1 MQEDNLNEECGCE
14 IHENHEDC
22 VEGAEG
28 CTCVKQ
34 EALDH
39 MQRMAKKQAMKRIK
53 GKIKMGRKRN
63 AKRLKTPEKIKK
75 TAQKKA
81 RDMIAKK
88 LVKGKDKKDMSYSQ
102 RQSLEKKL
110 AKKKGAIAKL
120 ARKLKGKVK
129 TADKDRVKK
138 ARSK

>member
-1 MQEDNLNEECGCE
+1 MQEDNLKEDCGCE
-14 IHENHEDC
+14 EHDVHEDC
-22 VEGAEG
+22 VEG
-28 CTCVKQ
+28 CDCVKQ

-63 AKRLKTPEKIKK
+63 TKRLKTPEKLKK
-75 TAQKKA
+75 TAQRKA

-102 RQSLEKKL
+102 RQGLEKKL

-120 ARKLKGKVK
+120 ARKLKAKVK